1 MMQLR
6 RHHLRFTTDEKL
18 THKFRRTLDLMI
30 NPKTAILDCERL
42 KVSVR
47 RKADQVSRRN
57 ADRMVR
63 KSMAKFPPRLY
74 LVGDKI
80 LIRSRGRGKVSN
92 TGVYEGEIIKTN
104 YNRHTYK
111 VRLEES
117 GSKLTEKWFRVA
129 DLAAVTQTMETE
141 RRKLHHGVFKKVV
154 EVCQCDDDA
163 CDQFAVQFCS
173 NKMAQTCCQ
182 KTHLNCRIKKT
193 QFKRGQ
199 IEGFCQQN

>member
-1 MMQLR
+1 M
-6 RHHLRFTTDEKL
+6 
-18 THKFRRTLDLMI
+18 
-30 NPKTAILDCERL
+30 
-42 KVSVR
+42 
-47 RKADQVSRRN
+47 
-57 ADRMVR
+57 
-63 KSMAKFPPRLY
+63 
-74 LVGDKI
+74 
-80 LIRSRGRGKVSN
+80 
-92 TGVYEGEIIKTN
+92 
-104 YNRHTYK
+104 
-111 VRLEES
+111 
-117 GSKLTEKWFRVA
+117 TEKWFRVA